1 MTDRFCRPIAFLL
14 TGGQVAD
21 CTAALLEHMPATVIL
36 HGDKGY
42 DSNAVRA
49 KIDELSTDG
58 DVVAVC
64 YNNRSAAP
72 LDLLPAQV
80 EVYYA
85 AYRRLSAPYRA
96 PEVAVRVR
104 LEPGDP
110 LVTFNTRV
118 LQGREAFEV
127 ASGRR
132 HIQGCYV
139 DRDGL
144 DSRLRVLGRR
154 LGGDDPALPGADGE
168 RT

>member
-1 MTDRFCRPIAFLL
+1 MSLPCAPT
-14 TGGQVAD
+14 TGA
-21 CTAALLEHMPATVIL
+21 P
-36 HGDKGY
+36 
-42 DSNAVRA
+42 
-49 KIDELSTDG
+49 
-58 DVVAVC
+58 
-64 YNNRSAAP
+64 AP
-72 LDLLPAQV
+72 LELPPAQV

-104 LEPGDP
+104 LEPGDL
-110 LVTFNTRV
+110 LVTVNTRV
-118 LQGREAFEV
+118 LHGREAFEV
-127 ASGRR
+127 VSGHR